1 MPETP
6 SHPTGQPARS
16 LDSASVPDRLSR
28 YRGCLL
34 AGACG
39 DALGAPVEFWR
50 RSQILARFGEPGITD
65 YLEAYGRVGA
75 ITDDTQMTLFTVE
88 GLLAAEAQGAVRDID
103 VHRQAGA
110 SALQRWLITQGG
122 HSALTD
128 AAQAEASALLAE
140 RALHHRRA
148 PGNTCL
154 SALRGMTVLGERAVN
169 NSKGCGG
176 VMRVAPV
183 GLFADCHGL
192 EPRET
197 FALGKELAWL
207 THGHPSGYL
216 TGGVLAVLIQRLVE
230 GGSLEEG
237 LTLSLA
243 LLADE
248 DGHQETREALQQA
261 WRLAG
266 SPTPYPEAIAA
277 LGEGW
282 VAEEALA
289 IAVYC
294 ALVAEDLRHGVV
306 LAVNHD
312 GDSDSTGAIAGNLL
326 GAIQGEEAVPEPWL
340 AELELREVIAGMG
353 ETLHG
358 GAHA

>member
-1 MPETP
+1 MSTNDALA
-6 SHPTGQPARS
+6 PT
-16 LDSASVPDRLSR
+16 RLSR
-28 YRGCLL
+28 YRGCVL

-50 RSQILARFGEPGITD
+50 RSQIIERLGEPGITD
-65 YLEAYGRVGA
+65 YLKAYGRVGA
-75 ITDDTQMTLFTVE
+75 ITDDTQMTLFTAE
-88 GLLAAEAQGAVRDID
+88 GLLAAKAQGAVRDLD
-103 VHRQAGA
+103 VHRQTGA
-110 SALQRWLITQGG
+110 EALQRWLITQGG
-122 HSALTD
+122 RSALTD
-128 AAQAEASALLAE
+128 AAQTGESSMLAE
-140 RALHHRRA
+140 PALHSRRA

-154 SALRGMTVLGERAVN
+154 SALRGMRLLGERATN
-169 NSKGCGG
+169 DSKGCGG
-176 VMRVAPV
+176 VMRMAPV
-183 GLFADCHGL
+183 GLFAACHGL
-192 EPRET
+192 EPRNT
-197 FALGKELAWL
+197 FTLGKELAWL

-230 GGSLEEG
+230 GSSLEEG

-243 LLADE
+243 LLAGE
-248 DGHQETREALQQA
+248 DDHQETRDALQQA

-266 SPTPYPEAIAA
+266 TATPYADAITA

-294 ALVAEDLRHGVV
+294 ALVADDLRQGVV

-326 GAIQGEEAVPEPWL
+326 GAMHGEGAIPGNWL
-340 AELELREVIAGMG
+340 DKLELRETIVGMG
-353 ETLHG
+353 QALC
-358 GAHA
+358 GAERE

>member
-1 MPETP
+1 MSE
-6 SHPTGQPARS
+6 HPLLSSP
-16 LDSASVPDRLSR
+16 LVSR

-39 DALGAPVEFWR
+39 DVLGAPVEFWH
-50 RSQILARFGEPGITD
+50 RSQIIERFGEPGITE
-65 YLEAYGRVGA
+65 YLKAYGRVGA
-75 ITDDTQMTLFTVE
+75 ITDDTQMTLFTAE
-88 GLLAAEAQGAVRDID
+88 GLLAAEAQQAVSDID
-103 VHRQAGA
+103 LHRQVGA
-110 SALQRWLITQGG
+110 EALQRWLITQGG
-122 HSALTD
+122 CSALTE
-128 AAQAEASALLAE
+128 AAPSVESALLAE
-140 RALHHRRA
+140 AALHARRA

-154 SALRGMTVLGERAVN
+154 SALRGMTVLGERATN
-169 NSKGCGG
+169 DSKGCGG
-176 VMRVAPV
+176 VMRMAPV
-183 GLFADCHGL
+183 GLFGACHGL

-197 FALGKELAWL
+197 FTLGKELAWL

-216 TGGVLAVLIQRLVE
+216 TGGVLAVLVQRLVE

-248 DGHQETREALQQA
+248 DHHQETRDALQHA

-266 SPTPYPEAIAA
+266 TATPFAESISA

-294 ALVAEDLRHGVV
+294 ALVADDLRHGVV

-326 GAIQGEEAVPEPWL
+326 GAMHGEEAIPGQWL
-340 AELELREVIAGMG
+340 DKLELREVISRMG
-353 ETLHG
+353 EALCRT
-358 GAHA
+358 AHA

>member
-1 MPETP
+1 M
-6 SHPTGQPARS
+6 SDSRS
-16 LDSASVPDRLSR
+16 LLPTLLSR

-50 RSQILARFGEPGITD
+50 RSQIIERLGEPGITD
-65 YLEAYGRVGA
+65 YLKASGRVGS
-75 ITDDTQMTLFTVE
+75 ITDDTQMTLFTTE
-88 GLLAAEAQGAVRDID
+88 GLLAAEAQGAVRDLD
-103 VHRQAGA
+103 VHRQTGA
-110 SALQRWLITQGG
+110 EALQRWLITQGER
-122 HSALTD
+122 SALTES
-128 AAQAEASALLAE
+128 AQTGVSDLLAE
-140 RALHHRRA
+140 PALHHRRA

-154 SALRGMTVLGERAVN
+154 SALRGITVLGERAVN
-169 NSKGCGG
+169 DSKGCGG
-176 VMRVAPV
+176 VMRMAPV
-183 GLFADCHGL
+183 GLFGACHGL
-192 EPRET
+192 EARET
-197 FALGKELAWL
+197 FTLGKELAWL

-243 LLADE
+243 LLAEE
-248 DGHQETREALQQA
+248 DGHLETRAALQQA
-261 WRLAG
+261 WKLAG
-266 SPTPYPEAIAA
+266 TALPYHEAIAA

-294 ALVAEDLRHGVV
+294 ALVADDVRHGVV

-326 GAIQGEEAVPEPWL
+326 GAMHGESAIPPQWL
-340 AELELREVIAGMG
+340 NDLELRETIAGMG
-353 ETLHG
+353 EALS
-358 GAHA
+358 GADRE

>member
-1 MPETP
+1 MSTNDALA
-6 SHPTGQPARS
+6 PT
-16 LDSASVPDRLSR
+16 RLSR

-50 RSQILARFGEPGITD
+50 RSEIIKRFGDPGITD
-65 YLEAYGRVGA
+65 YLGAYGHVGA
-75 ITDDTQMTLFTVE
+75 ITDDTQMTLFTAE
-88 GLLAAEAQGAVRDID
+88 GLLAAKAQKATSNFD
-103 VHRQAGA
+103 VHRQVGA
-110 SALQRWLITQGG
+110 SALQRWLITQGER
-122 HSALTD
+122 SALTES
-128 AAQAEASALLAE
+128 AQTGVSDLLAE
-140 RALHHRRA
+140 PALHHRRA

-154 SALRGMTVLGERAVN
+154 SALRGITVLGERAVN
-169 NSKGCGG
+169 DSKGCGG
-176 VMRVAPV
+176 VMRMAPV
-183 GLFADCHGL
+183 GLFGACHGL
-192 EPRET
+192 EARET
-197 FALGKELAWL
+197 FTLGKELAWL

-216 TGGVLAVLIQRLVE
+216 TGGVLALLIQRLVE
-230 GGSLEEG
+230 GSSLEEG

-243 LLADE
+243 LLAGE
-248 DGHQETREALQQA
+248 DDHQETRDALQQA

-266 SPTPYPEAIAA
+266 TATPYADAITA

-294 ALVAEDLRHGVV
+294 ALVADDVRHGVV

-326 GAIQGEEAVPEPWL
+326 GAMHGEAVIPDSWL
-340 AELELREVIAGMG
+340 AELELRETIAGVG
-353 ETLHG
+353 EALC
-358 GAHA
+358 GAERE

>member
-1 MPETP
+1 MYEPPLLPPTP
-6 SHPTGQPARS
+6 
-16 LDSASVPDRLSR
+16 LSR

-39 DALGAPVEFWR
+39 DALGARVEFWR
-50 RSQILARFGEPGITD
+50 RTQIIEQFGEPGIT
-65 YLEAYGRVGA
+65 EFWPAYGHVGA

-88 GLLAAEAQGAVRDID
+88 GLLAVEALQAVRNID
-103 VHRQAGA
+103 VYRQVGA
-110 SALQRWLITQGG
+110 AALQRWLITQGG
-122 HSALTD
+122 RSALT
-128 AAQAEASALLAE
+128 EAVQTGESNLLAE
-140 RALHHRRA
+140 PALHHRRA

-154 SALRGMTVLGERAVN
+154 SALREMKLMGERAVN

-176 VMRVAPV
+176 VMRMAPV
-183 GLFADCHGL
+183 GLFGACHGL

-197 FALGKELAWL
+197 FTLGKELAWL

-243 LLADE
+243 LLNDE
-248 DGHQETREALQQA
+248 NGHPETRDALQHA

-266 SPTPYPEAIAA
+266 TATPYPEAIAT

-326 GAIQGEEAVPEPWL
+326 GAMQGETAITDRWL
-340 AELELREVIAGMG
+340 AELELREMIAGMG
-353 ETLHG
+353 EALHG

>member
-1 MPETP
+1 MSECH
-6 SHPTGQPARS
+6 SLSSPT
-16 LDSASVPDRLSR
+16 LLSR
-28 YRGCLL
+28 YRGCVL

-50 RSQILARFGEPGITD
+50 RSQIIERLGEPGITD
-65 YLEAYGRVGA
+65 YLKAYGRVGA
-75 ITDDTQMTLFTVE
+75 ITDDTQMTLFTAE
-88 GLLAAEAQGAVRDID
+88 GLLAAKAQGAVRDLD
-103 VHRQAGA
+103 VHRQTGA
-110 SALQRWLITQGG
+110 EALQRWLITQGG
-122 HSALTD
+122 RSALTD
-128 AAQAEASALLAE
+128 AAQTGESSMLAE
-140 RALHHRRA
+140 PALHSRRA

-154 SALRGMTVLGERAVN
+154 SALRGMRLLGERATN
-169 NSKGCGG
+169 DSKGCGG
-176 VMRVAPV
+176 VMRMAPV
-183 GLFADCHGL
+183 GLFAACHGL
-192 EPRET
+192 EPRNT
-197 FALGKELAWL
+197 FTLGKELAWL

-230 GGSLEEG
+230 GGRLEKG

-248 DGHQETREALQQA
+248 NGHLETQEALQQA
-261 WRLAG
+261 RRLARRLAG
-266 SPTPYPEAIAA
+266 TALPYHEAIAA

-294 ALVAEDLRHGVV
+294 ALVADDVRHGVV

-326 GAIQGEEAVPEPWL
+326 GAMHGEAVIPDSWL
-340 AELELREVIAGMG
+340 AELELRETIAGVG
-353 ETLHG
+353 EALC
-358 GAHA
+358 GAERE

>member
-1 MPETP
+1 MTEHP
-6 SHPTGQPARS
+6 SLSST
-16 LDSASVPDRLSR
+16 LLSR

-50 RSQILARFGEPGITD
+50 RSQIIARVGEPGVTD
-65 YLEAYGRVGA
+65 YLKAYGRVGA
-75 ITDDTQMTLFTVE
+75 ITDDTQMTLFTAE
-88 GLLAAEAQGAVRDID
+88 GLLATEAQGAVHDID

-110 SALQRWLITQGG
+110 AALQRWLVTQGG
-122 HSALTD
+122 RSALTNE
-128 AAQAEASALLAE
+128 AQADASALLAE
-140 RALHHRRA
+140 PALHHRRA

-154 SALRGMTVLGERAVN
+154 SALRDITVLGERAVN
-169 NSKGCGG
+169 DSKGCGG

-183 GLFADCHGL
+183 GLFGACHGL

-197 FALGKELAWL
+197 FVLGKELAWL
-207 THGHPSGYL
+207 THGHPGGYL

-248 DGHQETREALQQA
+248 EGHQETREALQQA

-266 SPTPYPEAIAA
+266 CPTPYPEAIAA

-294 ALVAEDLRHGVV
+294 ALVADDLRHGVV

-326 GAIQGEEAVPEPWL
+326 GAMHGEEVIPETWL
-340 AELELREVIAGMG
+340 DELELHEMIAEMG
-353 ETLHG
+353 EALC
-358 GAHA
+358 GAAHE